1 LAHLSG
7 SLLLHPR
14 YMFFADRWNKHV
26 DWSRSRFVTKQ
37 ITGIRRVVYL
47 EKDKADQHGNRK
59 WNLRDGELSDM
70 LRAISSIAE
79 DTIVHLPF
87 DQSAGKLMHLA
98 SRSDVRED
106 LNRVFLTERWQK
118 PDQPYVC
125 IHIRRGD
132 CTPEQHKDWY
142 VADDFYI
149 NLITRLDIVLPKA
162 YPIIICTQGRLKQI
176 EKTLEKLINIKRV
189 RIQTTPEVWTNDAE
203 VNDFQ
208 TLANAEI
215 LITARSTF
223 SRWAG
228 LIGPTKCVVDVNR
241 QSLMK
246 QGEQMV
252 IHPEDDKENWG
263 PALQELISNHV
274 RRSNKELQDKR
285 WS

>member
-1 LAHLSG
+1 
-7 SLLLHPR
+7 
-14 YMFFADRWNKHV
+14 MFFADRWNKHV

-47 EKDKADQHGNRK
+47 EKNKADQHGNRK

-87 DQSAGKLMHLA
+87 DQSAGNLMHLA

-118 PDQPYVC
+118 PNQPYVC

-149 NLITRLDIVLPKA
+149 NLIARLDIVLPKA

-176 EKTLEKLINIKRV
+176 EKTLEKLIDISRV
-189 RIQTTPEVWTNDAE
+189 RIQTTPEMWTNDAE

-228 LIGPTKCVVDVNR
+228 LIGPPKCVVDVNR
-241 QSLMK
+241 QSLMN

-252 IHPEDDKENWG
+252 IHPEDDKKNWE

-274 RRSNKELQDKR
+274 RRINKELQDKR